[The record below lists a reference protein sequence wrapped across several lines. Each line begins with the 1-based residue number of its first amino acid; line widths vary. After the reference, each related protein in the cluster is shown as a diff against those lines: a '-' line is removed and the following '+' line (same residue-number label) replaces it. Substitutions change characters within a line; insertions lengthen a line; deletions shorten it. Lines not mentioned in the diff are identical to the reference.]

1 MVSLVKIFYTCS
13 KAKFNANTNYI
24 FKLFLEY
31 LKSFLTKNVDK
42 SIIKICKDKLE
53 DILKENQNLD
63 YDADSNSINERLD
76 EDKLAD

>member
-1 MVSLVKIFYTCS
+1 
-13 KAKFNANTNYI
+13 
-24 FKLFLEY
+24 
-31 LKSFLTKNVDK
+31 LTKNVDK

-76 EDKLAD
+76 EDNLAD